1 MLNTAQGWGIERKWR
16 GYERYMCQFQF
27 NIVCPRYLLGDEGIN
42 KQTPGTVMSDTAYA
56 SDILSAKGVH
66 MKQMKKQVRA
76 NVWLPNLATDKT
88 WWRY

>member
-16 GYERYMCQFQF
+16 GYERYICQFQF

-56 SDILSAKGVH
+56 SDIFLCKRSARETNEEAGESKC
-66 MKQMKKQVRA
+66 
-76 NVWLPNLATDKT
+76 LAAKLGH
-88 WWRY
+88 R